1 MENASEG
8 PGFESC
14 ILLHTVLTSLI
25 RNFLSSKQKKKK
37 IRHDKHIL
45 KYKWG
50 SLCKAL
56 GTYVMVTADKFDK
69 MKDNDNDREKNEKIH
84 WVKILQ
90 GRRRRLEREMLKYA
104 KGKHR
109 LTKSNCP

>member
-1 MENASEG
+1 
-8 PGFESC
+8 
-14 ILLHTVLTSLI
+14 
-25 RNFLSSKQKKKK
+25 
-37 IRHDKHIL
+37 
-45 KYKWG
+45 
-50 SLCKAL
+50 
-56 GTYVMVTADKFDK
+56 MVTADKFDK